1 MRVRV
6 DDPSFEL
13 ALPEI
18 LQTFEAFLAAKLVPA
33 VVLTLFVTAI
43 AYVHSNRVKMLIF
56 SMPVPF
62 SCAYLQS
69 GLKIN
74 NTHLTGM
81 VLVTLYH
88 WIVFA
93 AVRKMRWP
101 LAVAIGLGAAIYI
114 GGATAA
120 ASSALMAPVRA
131 WPFLALAGVVFLLW
145 AGASALYRPEPEPGN
160 RSFAPWWIKSPV
172 IFMISLV
179 IFALTPLLSGGV
191 TTFPYA
197 GVFTSYEMRRSL
209 KTLAG
214 QYTVNNI
221 TFLLMF
227 IAMWLMESRDIPR
240 PAVLAGGW
248 LVLAMGLA
256 TVYKLGFGPMR
267 NASEAGQASGT
278 AAAKP

>member
-1 MRVRV
+1 M
-6 DDPSFEL
+6 P
-13 ALPEI
+13 AL
-18 LQTFEAFLAAKLVPA
+18 LQSFEAFLAAKLVPA
-33 VVLTLFVTAI
+33 IILTLFVTAI
-43 AYVHSNRVKMLIF
+43 AYVRSNRVKMLIF

-74 NTHLTGM
+74 NTHLIGM

-88 WIVFA
+88 WIVCGVA
-93 AVRKMRWP
+93 RQLRLP
-101 LAVAIGLGAAIYI
+101 LALAIGLGATIYI
-114 GGATAA
+114 GVATVA
-120 ASSALMAPVRA
+120 ASASWLQPLRD

-145 AGASALYRPEPEPGN
+145 AGASALYRAEPEPGN
-160 RSFAPWWIKSPV
+160 RSLAPWYIKSPL
-172 IFMISLV
+172 IFLISLV

-227 IAMWLMESRDIPR
+227 LAMHELERHDAPR
-240 PAVLAGGW
+240 LAVLAAGW
-248 LVLAMGLA
+248 MVLALGLM
-256 TVYKLGFGPMR
+256 TVYRLGYGPLR
-267 NASEAGQASGT
+267 NASEPARAEGVAT
-278 AAAKP
+278 AAEQAERS